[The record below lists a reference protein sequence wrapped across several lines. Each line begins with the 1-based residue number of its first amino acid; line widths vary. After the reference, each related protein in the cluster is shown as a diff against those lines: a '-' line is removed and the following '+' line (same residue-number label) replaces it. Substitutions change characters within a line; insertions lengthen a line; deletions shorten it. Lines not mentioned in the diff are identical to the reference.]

1 MLELTDVPGQAP
13 PVPRAL
19 LDAVRVAVLVGRGE
33 DVSAELYRSCAATGT
48 RRAAIAISSAGLE
61 MVLAGRRNDPA
72 AVLAVYERWS
82 PR

>member
-1 MLELTDVPGQAP
+1 MRL
-13 PVPRAL
+13 RAS
-19 LDAVRVAVLVGRGE
+19 LVGRGD
-33 DVSAELYRSCAATGT
+33 DVAAELQDL
-48 RRAAIAISSAGLE
+48 RRYWRKEGGVAISSAGLE